1 MTRFIS
7 ASAMATLVGDFDRS
21 PAYAGLAE
29 ALRALI
35 ADGRIA
41 HGSRLPS
48 ERELTAALAVSR
60 TTVARAYAALRDR
73 GYAEARR
80 GSGTFTRV
88 PGGPSRAPDRVLTP
102 RTDASDLIDLN
113 CAAAPAPPG
122 VGAAYEAAMAELP
135 GYLVDHG
142 YYPVGLPEL
151 QRAIAASYDARGLPT
166 DPDQIMVTPGAL
178 AATAVVAQ
186 SLTGPGDRIVAE
198 VPGYPNAA
206 GAIGLRST
214 RLVGAS
220 VDVDGWDLAGIA
232 ATIRQSAPRLVHTI
246 PDFQNPTGNLMPDA
260 QREEYAAVLAAAR
273 TVTLVDEA
281 HQALALEGQ
290 QMPLPMATHVEAAG
304 GEAITVGSTSKM
316 LWGGLRV
323 GWIRAPR
330 ARMDAL
336 TQARLTLDLGVPVF
350 EQLVAAHLLRD
361 PDSILAAHRE
371 RLREQRDA
379 LVAAVS
385 RELPDWRFRTPTGG
399 LALWCELPRAEAS
412 SLALEAESRGVAFAP
427 GTVFSAEGGYERF
440 VRIPWTRPVDE
451 LEQAVTRIA
460 EAVRT
465 EQAPGTRRTAER
477 VMVA

>member
-1 MTRFIS
+1 MTRVIS
-7 ASAMATLVGDFDRS
+7 ATAVATLVTDFDRS

-35 ADGRIA
+35 ADGRLT
-41 HGSRLPS
+41 HGARLPS
-48 ERELTAALAVSR
+48 ERELTEALAVSR
-60 TTVARAYAALRDR
+60 TTVTRAYAALRER

-80 GSGTFTRV
+80 GAGTFTRV
-88 PGGPSRAPDRVLTP
+88 PGGPGRAPDRGLTP
-102 RTDASDLIDLN
+102 RAGTANLIDLS

-135 GYLVDHG
+135 AYLVDHG

-151 QRAIAASYDARGLPT
+151 QRVIAASYDARGLST
-166 DPDQIMVTPGAL
+166 DPDQIMVAPGAL

-186 SLTGPGDRIVAE
+186 ALTGPGDRIVAE
-198 VPGYPNAA
+198 VPGYPNAT
-206 GAIGLRST
+206 GALGVRST

-220 VDVDGWDLAGIA
+220 VDVAGWDLAGIA
-232 ATIRQSAPRLVHTI
+232 ASIRQTAPRLVHTV

-260 QREEYAAVLAAAR
+260 QREEYAAVLASAR

-290 QMPLPMATHVEAAG
+290 PMPLPMAAHVEAAG

-336 TQARLTLDLGVPVF
+336 TQARLTLDLGVPVL
-350 EQLVAAHLLRD
+350 EQLVAANLLRS
-361 PDSILAAHRE
+361 PEQILAVHRE
-371 RLREQRDA
+371 RLRRQRDT
-379 LVAAVS
+379 LVAAVA
-385 RELPDWRFRTPTGG
+385 RQLPDWRFRTPTGG

-412 SLALEAESRGVAFAP
+412 SLAFAAEGRGVVFAP
-427 GTVFSAEGGYERF
+427 GPVFSAEGGYERF
-440 VRIPWTRPVDE
+440 VRIPWTRPTDE
-451 LEQAVTRIA
+451 LEQAVTRVA
-460 EAVRT
+460 EAWQA
-465 EQAPGTRRTAER
+465 EQAPSTRRTSDR